1 MTYIKLKKKTYTVN
15 MSGKKISNFRGL
27 GKNIGAQTKR
37 PMPPSLQK
45 SNWQPHK
52 GWGRSRRI

>member
-27 GKNIGAQTKR
+27 GKKIGAQTK
-37 PMPPSLQK
+37 
-45 SNWQPHK
+45 
-52 GWGRSRRI
+52 